1 MFKVYGIIEISKI
14 EFFNFSGAESVKG
27 LSVAIILSGLRVRLW
42 AFNLIQRQPSGGVLK
57 KRCSENM
64 QQNYRM
70 TPMPKCDF
78 KKVALLCNFIEIALR
93 HGCSPANLRHIFRT
107 PFLKNTSER
116 LLLLITCKF
125 LCVERKR
132 MRTTWTKC
140 FGSNHFLIRRKK
152 KHFLFGVALKSNH
165 YFFRHLLKIRH

>member
-64 QQNYRM
+64 QQNYRV
-70 TPMPKCDF
+70 TPMQKCDF

-93 HGCSPANLRHIFRT
+93 GMGALLQVCGIYSEHLFLRTRLNSSFCWLLVRFCVWREKECKPPEPNVLEALIFWPGEKKAFFIWR
-107 PFLKNTSER
+107 S
-116 LLLLITCKF
+116 
-125 LCVERKR
+125 
-132 MRTTWTKC
+132 TK
-140 FGSNHFLIRRKK
+140 IKP
-152 KHFLFGVALKSNH
+152 LF
-165 YFFRHLLKIRH
+165 FQTFT